1 MQQLHGLVLSEF
13 MCAKNY
19 TDKGTAGGKH
29 HVLRGLMLSSTT
41 SWNSAQRTD
50 QVLW

>member
-1 MQQLHGLVLSEF
+1 MQQLHGLVLSEL
-13 MCAKNY
+13 MCAKHY
-19 TDKGTAGGKH
+19 KSTAGGKH